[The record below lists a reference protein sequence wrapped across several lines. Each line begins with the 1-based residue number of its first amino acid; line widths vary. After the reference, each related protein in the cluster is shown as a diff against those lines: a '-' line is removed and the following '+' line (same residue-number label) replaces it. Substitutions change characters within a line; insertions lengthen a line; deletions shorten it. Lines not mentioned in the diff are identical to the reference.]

1 MQKFIKCV
9 VKPLTLAMGSVNF
22 NLIRQKSSTSKVG
35 DEGGLANT
43 RTMQ

>member
-1 MQKFIKCV
+1 MQKFI
-9 VKPLTLAMGSVNF
+9 F

-43 RTMQ
+43 RTLQ